1 MTTDVLSVLVVE
13 DEALI
18 RMSLVADLED
28 AGFRVFEASTADQAL
43 EIFNLD
49 EGIEAL
55 FTDIDMPG
63 SLDGLQ
69 LARIVR
75 KTWPQVSII
84 LTSGHLKVG
93 KGDLPVDAPFLS
105 KPYDV
110 RLVVNHIREL
120 ARPRLS

>member
-1 MTTDVLSVLVVE
+1 MITDMLSVLVVE

-28 AGFRVFEASTADQAL
+28 AGFKVFEACTADQAL

-49 EGIEAL
+49 QGIEAL

-75 KTWPQVSII
+75 KTWPHVAII

-110 RLVVNHIREL
+110 GRVVNHIREL
-120 ARPRLS
+120 ARRQLS